1 MLTLVVG
8 MAVMVRGEMLE
19 KEEKEEKEGLTHQ
32 CHNLL
37 GADGR
42 DGDGAALVFC
52 RFSSSHFDLSGG
64 CHLNQPG
71 LIITIFCYSIKSIL
85 LQNYFLLQHKIHF
98 VTELFFATA

>member
-19 KEEKEEKEGLTHQ
+19 EKEEKEGKEGLTHQ

-42 DGDGAALVFC
+42 DGDGAAVVFC
-52 RFSSSHFDLSGG
+52 RFSFSHFDLSG
-64 CHLNQPG
+64 
-71 LIITIFCYSIKSIL
+71 
-85 LQNYFLLQHKIHF
+85 
-98 VTELFFATA
+98 VT

>member
-42 DGDGAALVFC
+42 DGDGAAVVFC
-52 RFSSSHFDLSGG
+52 RFSSSHFDLSG
-64 CHLNQPG
+64 
-71 LIITIFCYSIKSIL
+71 
-85 LQNYFLLQHKIHF
+85 
-98 VTELFFATA
+98 VT

>member
-8 MAVMVRGEMLE
+8 MAVMVRGEML
-19 KEEKEEKEGLTHQ
+19 EKEEKEGLTHQ

-52 RFSSSHFDLSGG
+52 RFSSSHFYLSG
-64 CHLNQPG
+64 
-71 LIITIFCYSIKSIL
+71 
-85 LQNYFLLQHKIHF
+85 
-98 VTELFFATA
+98 VT